1 MTDGTPRVGIYLGT
15 AAIPAVDAFASWL
28 GRGQLDATDYTDPA
42 DAESDQADAN
52 GAAWTPVMS
61 DRWGGWAAAAPDADN
76 RRFILGL
83 PLTPKPDGSL
93 AEVAAG
99 LHDGLFDA
107 TAAALVAHGLTD
119 TVVRLGY
126 EPNNPG
132 IGPWHGT
139 TDPAVYRA
147 AFRRAVFVLRS
158 VTGGRFTVELDQA
171 VGPAG
176 AATSFDV
183 LYPGDDVVDIV
194 GLNIYDVWW
203 GTTASPAERW
213 TYIHDRPMGIADFLA
228 FAGHLG
234 KPLAFPEWGLYRPG
248 DPYHGGGDN
257 PDFIT
262 RMADL
267 FTSSNAVFQS
277 YFAADWGGGTLDDFP
292 TGKAA
297 YRAAFGAAGG

>member
-1 MTDGTPRVGIYLGT
+1 MTGGTPRVGIYLGT

-42 DAESDQADAN
+42 DAESDQADAD

-61 DRWGGWAAAAPDADN
+61 DRWGGWAAAAPAADT

-99 LHDGLFDA
+99 VHDGLFDA
-107 TAAALVAHGLTD
+107 TAAALVAHGLAD

-147 AFRRAVFVLRS
+147 AFRRAVSVLRS
-158 VTGGRFTVELDQA
+158 VAGARFTVELDQA

-183 LYPGDDVVDIV
+183 L
-194 GLNIYDVWW
+194 
-203 GTTASPAERW
+203 
-213 TYIHDRPMGIADFLA
+213 
-228 FAGHLG
+228 
-234 KPLAFPEWGLYRPG
+234 
-248 DPYHGGGDN
+248 
-257 PDFIT
+257 
-262 RMADL
+262 
-267 FTSSNAVFQS
+267 
-277 YFAADWGGGTLDDFP
+277 
-292 TGKAA
+292 
-297 YRAAFGAAGG
+297 